1 MIIDTSALTT
11 TATSLSMCD
20 SKEDTISSL
29 ITTLSTY
36 LTTGPR
42 YVEVRNYHMAQS
54 YVDSLSDQQLASLIE
69 KVEQKENDIDKM
81 SIKTKVL
88 KQS

>member
-11 TATSLSMCD
+11 TACSLSMCD

-29 ITTLSTY
+29 VTTLSTY
-36 LTTGPR
+36 LTMGPR

-69 KVEQKENDIDKM
+69 KVENKEQNIQTN
-81 SIKTKVL
+81 IVKTKVL